1 MQIATIKNQTLRSH
15 LRPQIKFKI
24 RKPESMILKFI
35 KKFIWLNM
43 SSHRHSIDH
52 LPDHLKRDMGLIEP
66 DMNNRPRP
74 NDQHL
79 TEHQYGKL
87 WL

>member
-1 MQIATIKNQTLRSH
+1 
-15 LRPQIKFKI
+15 
-24 RKPESMILKFI
+24 
-35 KKFIWLNM
+35 M